1 MAIALSMLHIVC
13 EGFCTEVHHYHA
25 KCVGLSELEHH
36 ACDHNNI
43 RWMCDPC
50 CELMSNS
57 KFRNT
62 VNGLKTAE
70 HKAETGVADLRT
82 EVSKL
87 YEIVN
92 HLESALQRTVTEAPS
107 QETSIG
113 NADDR
118 KLLSSTVVQQD
129 EKSSEVKPRLRIN
142 SQDERKL
149 ALHLSNIANDVTEQ
163 EVAEMVTDVFGIKR
177 VPAVQLLV
185 PSWKDKS
192 SLAFISFKV
201 EIDPSLRTKALT
213 SSIWPAGIRCR
224 EFRDYSKDVWRPI
237 NRSC

>member
-113 NADDR
+113 DADDR

>member
-13 EGFCTEVHHYHA
+13 EGFCTEMHHYHA

-70 HKAETGVADLRT
+70 LETGVADLRT

-107 QETSIG
+107 QETSFG

-118 KLLSSTVVQQD
+118 KLLS
-129 EKSSEVKPRLRIN
+129 
-142 SQDERKL
+142 
-149 ALHLSNIANDVTEQ
+149 
-163 EVAEMVTDVFGIKR
+163 
-177 VPAVQLLV
+177 
-185 PSWKDKS
+185 
-192 SLAFISFKV
+192 
-201 EIDPSLRTKALT
+201 
-213 SSIWPAGIRCR
+213 
-224 EFRDYSKDVWRPI
+224 
-237 NRSC
+237 

>member
-13 EGFCTEVHHYHA
+13 EGFCTEMHHYHA

>member
-13 EGFCTEVHHYHA
+13 EGFCTEMHHYHA

-113 NADDR
+113 
-118 KLLSSTVVQQD
+118 
-129 EKSSEVKPRLRIN
+129 
-142 SQDERKL
+142 
-149 ALHLSNIANDVTEQ
+149 
-163 EVAEMVTDVFGIKR
+163 
-177 VPAVQLLV
+177 
-185 PSWKDKS
+185 
-192 SLAFISFKV
+192 
-201 EIDPSLRTKALT
+201 
-213 SSIWPAGIRCR
+213 
-224 EFRDYSKDVWRPI
+224 
-237 NRSC
+237 